1 MKIKIETQMTP
12 LPFLLRDSA
21 PDGVRVDF
29 DPPTS
34 RRDVSEQDV
43 VLIIISTALSIPAG
57 VLSAWLYDQL
67 KGKKRTK
74 ITMKRRQIDC
84 EDGELRRLIEEEMT
98 YEEDQ

>member
-1 MKIKIETQMTP
+1 MVP

-21 PDGVRVDF
+21 PGGVRVDF

-34 RRDVSEQDV
+34 RRDVSEQDFV
-43 VLIIISTALSIPAG
+43 SILISTALSVPAG
-57 VLSAWLYDQL
+57 VLAAWLYDQL

-98 YEEDQ
+98 YEEDK